1 MTKYAMVVCG
11 CNKKQRKRKKKMK
24 RQHTEEFILKIAAEL
39 NKTPYE
45 VKSQVNEYLGEN
57 LLYYQ
62 AINYLRDLKADDIR
76 FILRFNKW

>member
-1 MTKYAMVVCG
+1 MRRLFVVVPI
-11 CNKKQRKRKKKMK
+11 KRKVEKMK

-45 VKSQVNEYLGEN
+45 VKSQVNEYLSEN

-62 AINYLRDLKADDIR
+62 TINYLRDLKADDIR
-76 FILRFNKW
+76 FILSFNKW

>member
-1 MTKYAMVVCG
+1 MWRLFVVVSI
-11 CNKKQRKRKKKMK
+11 KRKEGVRKMK

-76 FILRFNKW
+76 FILRFNKY

>member
-1 MTKYAMVVCG
+1 MK
-11 CNKKQRKRKKKMK
+11 K

-45 VKSQVNEYLGEN
+45 VKRQVNEYLGKN

-62 AINYLRDLKADDIR
+62 AINYLRDLNADDIR
-76 FILRFNKW
+76 FILRFNTF

>member
-1 MTKYAMVVCG
+1 M
-11 CNKKQRKRKKKMK
+11 RKK
-24 RQHTEEFILKIAAEL
+24 RHTEEFILKIAAEL

-45 VKSQVNEYLGEN
+45 VKSQVNEYLGDN